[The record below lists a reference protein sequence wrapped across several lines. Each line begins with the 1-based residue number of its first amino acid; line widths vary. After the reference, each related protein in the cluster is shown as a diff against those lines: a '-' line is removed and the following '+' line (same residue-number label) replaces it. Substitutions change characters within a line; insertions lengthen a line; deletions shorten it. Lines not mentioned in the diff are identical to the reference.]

1 MVYSFKTYPQARWLF
16 FTAVMWA
23 LLAIVARAQDQ
34 FEIQVYEYETVPK
47 GKWNLET
54 HINYVGKGTKF
65 FEGPVA
71 PTNNQFHLTFEL
83 TRGITNLYE
92 AAGYLLTAHRPGAG
106 YEFAGWRFRN
116 RVRAP
121 KSWKLPVDLS
131 VSAEFDFPQRQFE
144 ENSVALEIRPIIE
157 KKFGRFQ
164 YDINPILDRAL
175 SGPGTKEG
183 WTFQPCMRLG
193 YTLNKRLD
201 LSMEYYSDLGPL
213 TDLLP
218 PDQQGHQFYPGGD
231 LKFGENTVIT
241 FGVGFGATHM
251 GNRLIYK
258 IRIGHLFSRHGATP
272 NATPSSR
279 RPGARPPSATKLTVF
294 QE

>member
-1 MVYSFKTYPQARWLF
+1 MSDSSTAPPVTRLFKSHPNARWLF
-16 FTAVMWA
+16 LMMATWA
-23 LLAIVARAQDQ
+23 LLATIAHAQDQ

-47 GKWNLET
+47 GRWNLET
-54 HINYVGKGTKF
+54 HINYIGKGTKF

-83 TRGITNLYE
+83 TRGITNLFE
-92 AAGYLLTAHRPGAG
+92 TAAYLLTAHRPGAG

-131 VSAEFDFPQRQFE
+131 VSAELGYPQKQYE
-144 ENSVALEIRPIIE
+144 ENSETLEIRPIIE

-164 YDINPILDRAL
+164 FDINPILERAL
-175 SGPGTKEG
+175 RGPGTKEG
-183 WTFQPCMRLG
+183 WILGPCMRLG
-193 YTLNKRLD
+193 YKLNKRLD

-218 PDQQGHQFYPGGD
+218 PDRQAHQFYPGGD
-231 LKFGENTVIT
+231 LKFGENTVVT
-241 FGVGFGATHM
+241 FGVGFGATQV

-258 IRIGHLFSRHGATP
+258 IRIGHLF
-272 NATPSSR
+272 
-279 RPGARPPSATKLTVF
+279 
-294 QE
+294 